1 MKVKQ
6 ARNLV
11 KTGFIGKA
19 DPYVKLALWHK
30 DKLVS
35 KAKTDTQKN
44 TQDPVF
50 NKTLFFDLPE
60 LDPDA
65 GLKNVKLELTVMD
78 EDFGKDDVIGR
89 LVIGGAECAGTAL
102 KQWNQ
107 VIASPLDEFE
117 AWHPLSESGIV
128 ATPTTKPIV
137 RPADDKVPPVI
148 EADKKEDRE
157 AKEDKPPA
165 VDKVSY
171 FSVTFCEIIPYCIC
185 VS

>member
-1 MKVKQ
+1 MVKVKQ

-11 KTGFIGKA
+11 KTGFLGKA
-19 DPYVKLALWHK
+19 DPYVKMALWHK

-44 TQDPVF
+44 TQDPVW

-60 LDPDA
+60 LDDD
-65 GLKNVKLELTVMD
+65 GGMRNIRMEFTVMD

-89 LVIGGAECAGTAL
+89 LIIGGEDCAGTAL
-102 KQWNQ
+102 EQWNQ
-107 VIASPLDEFE
+107 VLASPLDEFE

-128 ATPTTKPIV
+128 ATTKPII
-137 RPADDKVPPVI
+137 RPDDDKVPPVI

-157 AKEDKPPA
+157 AKEDKPSA

-171 FSVTFCEIIPYCIC
+171 FSVKFCEIIPYCI
-185 VS
+185 SIS

>member
-1 MKVKQ
+1 MKVKE
-6 ARNLV
+6 ARKLV

-60 LDPDA
+60 LDPVA
-65 GLKNVKLELTVMD
+65 GLKNVKLDVTVMD

-107 VIASPLDEFE
+107 VIASPLDEIE
-117 AWHPLSESGIV
+117 AWQPLSESGII
-128 ATPTTKPIV
+128 ATTKPIE
-137 RPADDKVPPVI
+137 PEENKVLPVI
-148 EADKKEDRE
+148 EADRQEHAETKEE
-157 AKEDKPPA
+157 EKSPTM
-165 VDKVSY
+165 DKVSAI
-171 FSVTFCEIIPYCIC
+171 SA
-185 VS
+185 

>member
-35 KAKTDTQKN
+35 KAKTDTHKN

-60 LDPDA
+60 LDPVA
-65 GLKNVKLELTVMD
+65 GLKNVKLEVTVMD
-78 EDFGKDDVIGR
+78 EDFGKDDVIAR

-102 KQWNQ
+102 EHWNQ

-117 AWHPLSESGIV
+117 AWQPLSESGIV
-128 ATPTTKPIV
+128 ATTKPIE
-137 RPADDKVPPVI
+137 PEENKVPPII
-148 EADKKEDRE
+148 EADKEEHRE
-157 AKEDKPPA
+157 AKEEKPPA
-165 VDKVSY
+165 VNKVSL
-171 FSVTFCEIIPYCIC
+171 FLHFF
-185 VS
+185 

>member
-60 LDPDA
+60 LDPVA
-65 GLKNVKLELTVMD
+65 GLKNVKLEVTVMD

-107 VIASPLDEFE
+107 VIAKPL
-117 AWHPLSESGIV
+117 LSL
-128 ATPTTKPIV
+128 
-137 RPADDKVPPVI
+137 
-148 EADKKEDRE
+148 
-157 AKEDKPPA
+157 
-165 VDKVSY
+165 
-171 FSVTFCEIIPYCIC
+171 
-185 VS
+185 

>member
-1 MKVKQ
+1 MKVKE
-6 ARNLV
+6 ARKLV

-60 LDPDA
+60 LDPVA
-65 GLKNVKLELTVMD
+65 GLKNVKLDVTVMD

-107 VIASPLDEFE
+107 VIAYPLDEFE
-117 AWHPLSESGIV
+117 AWHRLSESGIV
-128 ATPTTKPIV
+128 ATTK
-137 RPADDKVPPVI
+137 ADDKVLPVI
-148 EADKKEDRE
+148 EADKKEDRK

-171 FSVTFCEIIPYCIC
+171 FSVTFCESIPYCIS

>member
-11 KTGFIGKA
+11 KTGFFDKA

-60 LDPDA
+60 LDPIA
-65 GLKNVKLELTVMD
+65 GLKNIKLEVTVMD

-128 ATPTTKPIV
+128 ATTKPII
-137 RPADDKVPPVI
+137 RPDDDKVPPII

-157 AKEDKPPA
+157 AKEDKPSA

-171 FSVTFCEIIPYCIC
+171 FSVKFCEIIPYCI
-185 VS
+185 SIS

>member
-1 MKVKQ
+1 MKVKE
-6 ARNLV
+6 ARKLV

-60 LDPDA
+60 LDPVA
-65 GLKNVKLELTVMD
+65 GLKNVKLEVTVMD

-102 KQWNQ
+102 EQWNQ
-107 VIASPLDEFE
+107 VLASPLDEFE
-117 AWHPLSESGIV
+117 AWQPLSESGIL
-128 ATPTTKPIV
+128 ATTKPIV
-137 RPADDKVPPVI
+137 PDEDKVPPAI
-148 EADKKEDRE
+148 EEDKKEDHE
-157 AKEDKPPA
+157 AKEGKPPA
-165 VDKVSY
+165 VDKVSC
-171 FSVTFCEIIPYCIC
+171 FQHF
-185 VS
+185 